1 MRCRILAIFLLL
13 CGIAGEAEQS
23 AIQSYEKSGD
33 YAAAFELCMKTPDE
47 AFSAYFIG
55 DYLIVVT

>member
-47 AFSAYFIG
+47 AQRK
-55 DYLIVVT
+55 L